1 MNPLKPPLAE
11 SLGQDLF
18 ASVVVFLVA
27 LPLSMGIA
35 IASGVP
41 MEKAAAVGLMTA
53 IIGGLV
59 VGPLSGS
66 PLQVS
71 GPAAG
76 LTVMVAA
83 FIQQF
88 GFETLG
94 IIVAI
99 GGLIQVLAGL
109 LRLGPLFRAVSPA
122 LIQGMLAGI
131 GVLIFASQFHVLVD
145 DVPPGTGRE
154 FGGVINLG
162 LLPAAIWKGV
172 TAPEHQPAAVIG
184 LLTISIVALW
194 AVLAPKALR
203 LVPAALLGVVAAT
216 ATATALGLDVRRVP
230 VPDRLL
236 DAARVP
242 GLADAEALRDVGIW
256 LAGLSLAFVA
266 SAESLL
272 TATAADSL
280 QRRAERTRYSREL
293 FAQGIGNILCGF
305 LNLLPLTGV
314 IVRTSANVMAGG
326 RTRLSAFLH
335 GAWILLFVL
344 LLPGL
349 LSMIPVAALAAILV
363 YTGAKLVKVDFA
375 TDLWRQDRMEAL
387 VFGVTFA
394 GVVGFDLLTGIML
407 GIAVSLARLV
417 YTFSHLSVSLE
428 KDDDRRF
435 VHVDLDGAAT
445 FIRLPKFAAALES
458 IPAGYEAHIHLSRL
472 SYIDHACLTMLVDWG
487 ESYEAGGGRLHL
499 DRDILH
505 RLFEEKTWRAAKAT

>member
-1 MNPLKPPLAE
+1 MLRLKAPLAR
-11 SLGQDLF
+11 SLGHDAF

-41 MEKAAAVGLMTA
+41 MEKAASVGLVTA

-83 FIQQF
+83 FIQKY

-94 IIVAI
+94 PIVMI
-99 GGLIQVLAGL
+99 GGLVQIVAGL
-109 LRLGPLFRAVSPA
+109 LRLGPVFRAVSPA

-131 GVLIFASQFHVLVD
+131 GVLIFASQFHVMVD

-154 FGGVINLG
+154 FGGVINLWFI
-162 LLPAAIWKGV
+162 AEAVFKGV
-172 TAPEHQPAAVIG
+172 TEPVHRPAALIG
-184 LLTISIVALW
+184 LLTIAIVSLW
-194 AVLAPKALR
+194 AALAPKALR
-203 LVPAALLGVVAAT
+203 LVPAALLGVIAAT
-216 ATATALGLDVRRVP
+216 AAASTFDLDVRRVP
-230 VPDRLL
+230 VPERLL
-236 DAARVP
+236 DAARAP
-242 GLADAEALRDVGIW
+242 SLSDLDALRDSGVW

-280 QRRAERTRYSREL
+280 QRHAERTGYSREL
-293 FAQGIGNILCGF
+293 IAQGMGNLLCGL
-305 LNLLPLTGV
+305 LNVLPLTGV
-314 IVRTSANVMAGG
+314 IVRTSANVMAGA
-326 RTRLSAFLH
+326 RTRLSTFLH
-335 GAWILLFVL
+335 GAWMLLFVL
-344 LLPGL
+344 LLPQL

-375 TDLWRQDRMEAL
+375 KGLWRQDRIEAI

-394 GVVGFDLLTGIML
+394 GVVGFDLLTGILL
-407 GIAVSLARLV
+407 GIGVSLARLV
-417 YTFSHLSVSLE
+417 YTFSHLAIRIE
-428 KDDDRRF
+428 KDEAAR
-435 VHVDLDGAAT
+435 VAHVYPDGAAT
-445 FIRLPKFAAALES
+445 FIRLPRFAAALER
-458 IPAGYEAHIHLSRL
+458 IPPGYDAYIHLGRL
-472 SYIDHACLTMLVDWG
+472 TYIDHACLTMLVDWG
-487 ESYEAGGGRLHL
+487 ENFEAAGGRLQL
-499 DRDILH
+499 DRDILN
-505 RLFEEKTWRAAKAT
+505 RLFDEKVWRPANAT

>member
-1 MNPLKPPLAE
+1 MLLLKAPLAR
-11 SLGQDLF
+11 SLGHDVF

-41 MEKAAAVGLMTA
+41 MEKAASVGLVTA

-83 FIQQF
+83 FIQKY

-94 IIVAI
+94 IIVMI
-99 GGLIQVLAGL
+99 GGLVQILAGL
-109 LRLGPLFRAVSPA
+109 LRLGPVFRAVSPA

-131 GVLIFASQFHVLVD
+131 GVLIFASQFHVMVD
-145 DVPPGTGRE
+145 DAPPGTGRE
-154 FGGVINLG
+154 FGGVVNLW
-162 LLPAAIWKGV
+162 LIPEAVFKGV
-172 TAPEHQPAAVIG
+172 TEPAHRPAAVIG
-184 LLTISIVALW
+184 LLTIAIISLW
-194 AVLAPKALR
+194 AALAPKALR

-216 ATATALGLDVRRVP
+216 AAASTFGLDVRRVP
-230 VPDRLL
+230 VPERLL
-236 DAARVP
+236 DAARTP
-242 GLADAEALRDVGIW
+242 SLADLDALRDVGVW
-256 LAGLSLAFVA
+256 LAGLSLTFVA

-280 QRRAERTRYSREL
+280 QRHAERTRYSREL
-293 FAQGIGNILCGF
+293 VAQGAGNLLCGL
-305 LNLLPLTGV
+305 LNVLPLTGV
-314 IVRTSANVMAGG
+314 IVRTSANVMAGA

-335 GAWILLFVL
+335 GAWMLLFVL
-344 LLPGL
+344 LLPQL
-349 LSMIPVAALAAILV
+349 LNQIPVAALAAILV

-375 TDLWRQDRMEAL
+375 KGLWRQDRIEAL

-394 GVVGFDLLTGIML
+394 GVVGFDLLTGILL
-407 GIAVSLARLV
+407 GIGVSLARLI
-417 YTFSHLSVSLE
+417 YTFSHLAIRIE
-428 KDDDRRF
+428 KDEAAR
-435 VHVDLDGAAT
+435 VAHVYPDGAAT
-445 FIRLPKFAAALES
+445 FIRLPRFAGALEN
-458 IPAGYEAHIHLSRL
+458 IPPGYDAHIHLSRL
-472 SYIDHACLTMLVDWG
+472 TYIDHACLTMLMDWG
-487 ESYEAGGGRLHL
+487 ENFEAAGGRLHL

-505 RLFEEKTWRAAKAT
+505 RLFDEKVWRPVNAS

>member
-1 MNPLKPPLAE
+1 MLLLKAPLAR
-11 SLGQDLF
+11 SFGHDVF

-41 MEKAAAVGLMTA
+41 MEKAASAGLVTA

-76 LTVMVAA
+76 LTVMIAA
-83 FIQQF
+83 FIQKY

-94 IIVAI
+94 IIVMI
-99 GGLIQVLAGL
+99 GGFVQILAGL
-109 LRLGPLFRAVSPA
+109 LRLGPVFRAVSPA

-131 GVLIFASQFHVLVD
+131 GVLIFASQFHVMVD

-154 FGGVINLG
+154 FGGVINVWLI
-162 LLPAAIWKGV
+162 PEAVVKGV
-172 TAPEHQPAAVIG
+172 NEPVHRPAAVIG
-184 LLTISIVALW
+184 LLTIAIISLW
-194 AVLAPKALR
+194 AALAPKALR

-216 ATATALGLDVRRVP
+216 AAASTFDLDVRRVP
-230 VPDRLL
+230 VPERLL
-236 DAARVP
+236 DAARAP
-242 GLADAEALRDVGIW
+242 SLADLDALRDIGVW

-280 QRRAERTRYSREL
+280 QRHAERTGYSREL
-293 FAQGIGNILCGF
+293 IAQGVGNLLCGL
-305 LNLLPLTGV
+305 LNVLPLTGV

-335 GAWILLFVL
+335 GAWMLLFVL
-344 LLPGL
+344 LLPQL

-363 YTGAKLVKVDFA
+363 YTGAKLVKVDLA
-375 TDLWRQDRMEAL
+375 KGLWRQDRIEAL

-394 GVVGFDLLTGIML
+394 GVVGFDLLTGILL
-407 GIAVSLARLV
+407 GIGVSLARLI
-417 YTFSHLSVSLE
+417 YTFSHLAIRIE
-428 KDDDRRF
+428 KDEAAR
-435 VHVDLDGAAT
+435 VAHVYPDGAAT
-445 FIRLPKFAAALES
+445 FIRLPRFAGALEK
-458 IPAGYEAHIHLSRL
+458 IPPGYDAHIHLSRL
-472 SYIDHACLTMLVDWG
+472 TYIDHASLTMLMDWG
-487 ESYEAGGGRLHL
+487 ENFEAAGGRLHL

-505 RLFEEKTWRAAKAT
+505 RLFDEQAWRPANAS

>member
-1 MNPLKPPLAE
+1 MLLLKAPLAR
-11 SLGQDLF
+11 SFGHDVF

-41 MEKAAAVGLMTA
+41 MEKAASAGLVTA

-76 LTVMVAA
+76 LTVMIAA
-83 FIQQF
+83 FIQKY

-94 IIVAI
+94 IIVMI
-99 GGLIQVLAGL
+99 GGFVQILAGL
-109 LRLGPLFRAVSPA
+109 LRLGPVFRAVSPA

-131 GVLIFASQFHVLVD
+131 GVLIFASQFHVMVD

-154 FGGVINLG
+154 FGGVINVWLI
-162 LLPAAIWKGV
+162 PEAVVKGV
-172 TAPEHQPAAVIG
+172 NEPVHRPAAVIG
-184 LLTISIVALW
+184 LLTIAIISLW
-194 AVLAPKALR
+194 AALAPKALR

-216 ATATALGLDVRRVP
+216 AAASTFDLDVRRVP
-230 VPDRLL
+230 VPERLL
-236 DAARVP
+236 DAARAP
-242 GLADAEALRDVGIW
+242 SLADLDALRDIGVW

-280 QRRAERTRYSREL
+280 QRHAERTGYSREL
-293 FAQGIGNILCGF
+293 IAQGVGNLLCGL
-305 LNLLPLTGV
+305 LNVLPLTGV

-335 GAWILLFVL
+335 GAWMLLFVL
-344 LLPGL
+344 LLPQL

-363 YTGAKLVKVDFA
+363 YTGAKLVKVDLA
-375 TDLWRQDRMEAL
+375 KGLWRQDRIEAL

-394 GVVGFDLLTGIML
+394 GVVGFDLLTGILL
-407 GIAVSLARLV
+407 GIGVSLARLI
-417 YTFSHLSVSLE
+417 YTFSHLAIRIE
-428 KDDDRRF
+428 KDDAAR
-435 VHVDLDGAAT
+435 VAHVYPDGAAT
-445 FIRLPKFAAALES
+445 FIRLPRFAGALEK
-458 IPAGYEAHIHLSRL
+458 IPPGYDAHIHLSRL
-472 SYIDHACLTMLVDWG
+472 TYIDHASLTMLMDWG
-487 ESYEAGGGRLHL
+487 ENFEAAGGRLHL

-505 RLFEEKTWRAAKAT
+505 RLFDEQAWRPANAS

>member
-1 MNPLKPPLAE
+1 MNPLNARTLRN
-11 SLGQDLF
+11 LGYDVF

-41 MEKAAAVGLMTA
+41 MEKAAAAGLATA

-94 IIVAI
+94 VIVAI
-99 GGLIQVLAGL
+99 GGAIQVLAGL
-109 LRLGPLFRAVSPA
+109 ARLGPVFRAVSPA

-131 GVLIFASQFHVLVD
+131 GILIFASQFHVMVD
-145 DVPPGTGRE
+145 DAPPGTGKE
-154 FGGVINLG
+154 FGGLINLA
-162 LLPAAIWKGV
+162 LLPGAIWKGV
-172 TAPEHQPAAVIG
+172 NEPMHRPAALIG
-184 LLTISIVALW
+184 LLTIAIIASW

-203 LVPAALLGVVAAT
+203 LVPSALLGVVAAT
-216 ATATALGLDVRRVP
+216 AAATALGLDIRRVP
-230 VPDRLL
+230 VPEQLL
-236 DAARVP
+236 DAARP
-242 GLADAEALRDVGIW
+242 LGLADLDALRDVGVW
-256 LAGLSLAFVA
+256 LAGLSLAFIA

-280 QRRAERTRYSREL
+280 QRHAQRTHYSREL
-293 FAQGIGNILCGF
+293 AAQGIGNILCGF
-305 LNLLPLTGV
+305 LNILPLTGV

-326 RTRLSAFLH
+326 RTRLSSFLH
-335 GAWILLFVL
+335 GAWMLLFVL
-344 LLPGL
+344 LLPEL

-363 YTGAKLVKVDFA
+363 YTGVKLVKVDFLK
-375 TDLWRQDRMEAL
+375 DLWRQDRMEAL
-387 VFGVTFA
+387 VYGVTFA

-417 YTFSHLSVSLE
+417 YTFSHLAIRVETDGHSRVA
-428 KDDDRRF
+428 
-435 VHVDLDGAAT
+435 HVYLDGAAT
-445 FIRLPKFAAALES
+445 FIRLPRFAAALEK
-458 IPAGYEAHIHLSRL
+458 IPAGYDAHVHLGEL
-472 SYIDHACLTMLVDWG
+472 TYIDHACLTMLIDWG
-487 ESYEAGGGRLHL
+487 ENYEAAGGRLHL
-499 DRDILH
+499 DRGILH
-505 RLFEEKTWRAAKAT
+505 RLFDGKAWRAANVA

>member
-1 MNPLKPPLAE
+1 MNPLKAPRAR
-11 SLGQDLF
+11 SFGHDVF

-41 MEKAAAVGLMTA
+41 IEKAAAVGLATA

-83 FIQQF
+83 FIQKY

-99 GGLIQVLAGL
+99 GGLIQVLAGVC
-109 LRLGPLFRAVSPA
+109 RLGPVFRAVSPA

-131 GVLIFASQFHVLVD
+131 GVLIFASQFHVMVD
-145 DVPPGTGRE
+145 DVPPGTGKE
-154 FGGVINLG
+154 FGGVINLW
-162 LLPAAIWKGV
+162 LLPGAIVKGV
-172 TAPEHQPAAVIG
+172 AEPEHRPAALIG
-184 LLTISIVALW
+184 LLAVSIVASW

-216 ATATALGLDVRRVP
+216 LAAWAFDLDVRRVP
-230 VPDRLL
+230 VPERLL
-236 DAARVP
+236 DAARP
-242 GLADAEALRDVGIW
+242 PSLADLDALRDVGVW

-280 QRRAERTRYSREL
+280 QRHAERTAYSREL
-293 FAQGIGNILCGF
+293 VAQGIGNILCGVM
-305 LNLLPLTGV
+305 NVLPLTGV
-314 IVRTSANVMAGG
+314 IVRTSANVMAGA

-344 LLPGL
+344 LLPQL
-349 LSMIPVAALAAILV
+349 LTMIPIAALAAILV
-363 YTGAKLVKVDFA
+363 YTGAKLVKLDFA
-375 TDLWRQDRMEAL
+375 KDLWRQDRIEAL

-394 GVVGFDLLTGIML
+394 GVVGFDLLTGILL
-407 GIAVSLARLV
+407 GLVVSLARLI
-417 YTFSHLSVSLE
+417 YTFSHLAVTVE
-428 KDDDRRF
+428 KNEASGAA
-435 VHVDLDGAAT
+435 HVFLDGAAT
-445 FIRLPKFAAALES
+445 FIRLPRFAAALER
-458 IPAGYEAHIHLSRL
+458 IPAGYDAHIHLRGL
-472 SYIDHACLTMLVDWG
+472 TYIDHACLTMLMDWG
-487 ESYEAGGGRLHL
+487 ENHEAAGGRVHL

-505 RLFEEKTWRAAKAT
+505 RLFEQKAWRSANAT